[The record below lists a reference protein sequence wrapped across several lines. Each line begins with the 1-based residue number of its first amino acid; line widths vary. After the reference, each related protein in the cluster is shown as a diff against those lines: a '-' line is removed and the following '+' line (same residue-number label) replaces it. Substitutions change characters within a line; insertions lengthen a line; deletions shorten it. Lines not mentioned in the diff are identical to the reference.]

1 MQNRPLEAAWP
12 GGFDVA
18 QGAGTTTFTV
28 SQLVDGTIYE
38 FQVRACNA
46 AGCGAWTKLLHSD
59 GEIVAGHKVGNASLI
74 PASAS
79 LAVGGRLGVGIHDIP
94 KGKVAYAQMYGAIQP
109 AGRCSTTRGTR
120 DVARAPSASTGSG
133 YYDTVHIE
141 GCAPGGIGWLR
152 VVNAAETELYARA
165 TIRVGVPPGKV
176 GTLTVT
182 PGNASLQVAW
192 VAPSAGDR
200 PITHYDLQYRA
211 GTSGDW
217 TLVEDITLTSYTVT
231 GLTNGT
237 SYQVQVRAVS
247 EVGGGAW
254 SDTATGTPSA
264 GAVTQPDPG
273 TTPDPMTPVVDIPD
287 CGSVATRDHTA
298 PTGLNVIPLSGHQVR
313 LTWTGSTDS
322 TGGYTV
328 EFNPHGA
335 NWPEK
340 VPDSNKK
347 SVVQKVTST
356 GPIKTCLDFSL
367 DSMISRAPQDGD
379 GLADHA
385 AYDIRVRAS
394 KTVSEQLVEYV
405 SETITIIDT
414 PITDA
419 NGHSPEAEIGPNPG
433 QAQVRWTSVRDVLD
447 DARYANGK
455 YILRRRRVADDRASD
470 GWRPNVFHA
479 TDFGDTEETSDTEQP
494 MYGLV
499 RDKIYALQLIYLS
512 DDDDQTNDTKVFA
525 ARNSYVHPSAG
536 PILVPGSR
544 SGTKFA
550 GFPVYSPMASS
561 TYDYFICT
569 DTFSGNRTRLKAWVG
584 YIKHAF
590 SQWDLATNNVVNTVY
605 RGESCT
611 DYSSLVREAQ
621 VEVLAALTDHSLI
634 TEDVASDRE
643 KIVKALESL
652 IQHRWYL
659 DVASTLADDSD
670 ANEIMMFDDYQAYP
684 QGGPLYFAFTEA
696 MSKAPVDPNVPNGEE
711 IGEFGNRLGF
721 VASTNCWG
729 PSVSENKGAVACA
742 YPSKRASAAGWTTD
756 IFLLRTQVD
765 HDPLVIL
772 GGDDISFNKCP
783 DIPDYFVWLPRDDQ
797 DNMGMSV
804 YGTLIHEAGH
814 ALGIDHPIGNVSSA
828 DTVMTT
834 GVSYSCS
841 PHPLDV
847 LTVYALHRLR

>member
-1 MQNRPLEAAWP
+1 MQPSYYNSIW
-12 GGFDVA
+12 VA
-18 QGAGTTTFTV
+18 
-28 SQLVDGTIYE
+28 
-38 FQVRACNA
+38 
-46 AGCGAWTKLLHSD
+46 
-59 GEIVAGHKVGNASLI
+59 
-74 PASAS
+74 
-79 LAVGGRLGVGIHDIP
+79 
-94 KGKVAYAQMYGAIQP
+94 
-109 AGRCSTTRGTR
+109 
-120 DVARAPSASTGSG
+120 
-133 YYDTVHIE
+133 
-141 GCAPGGIGWLR
+141 GCAPGGTGEVRLVERNNESNVI
-152 VVNAAETELYARA
+152 ARA
-165 TIRVGVPPGKV
+165 TIVVVQYTVPSHIRNLRQTQEGD
-176 GTLTVT
+176 GSLTVT
-182 PGNASLQVAW
+182 W
-192 VAPSAGDR
+192 DAPRRTGGSDDRGLRGATSAGWRGLGERVPTGARHLRAGKEPHGHGAHQRAASTTSGSRPVTVESACLHWSERMGFSHASVSGRPQASGRPDR
-200 PITHYDLQYRA
+200 PHTISFTEVTT
-211 GTSGDW
+211 TSAKVNWSIASNTGG
-217 TLVEDITLTSYTVT
+217 VPLTRFVIERWPTDSPSQVVRFTVHDGGAEYFT
-231 GLTNGT
+231 IPGLASNTE
-237 SYQVQVRAVS
+237 YAVKVRACNGDDDDDCS
-247 EVGGGAW
+247 AW
-254 SDTATGTPSA
+254 SSDHHVTTAT
-264 GAVTQPDPG
+264 AVVQ
-273 TTPDPMTPVVDIPD
+273 IPN

-298 PTGLNVIPLSGHQVR
+298 PTTLNVIPLSGHQVR

-322 TGGYTV
+322 TRGYYV
-328 EFNPHGA
+328 EFNPHGV
-335 NWPEK
+335 NWPEE
-340 VPDSNKK
+340 VPAGNKK
-347 SVVQKVTST
+347 EVFRKDLST
-356 GPIKTCLDFSL
+356 DQLVTCLDFSL
-367 DSMISRAPQDGD
+367 ESMITRGNGIADEDRD

-405 SETITIIDT
+405 SEAITIIDT

-455 YILRRRRVADDRASD
+455 YILRHRRVADDRASD

-494 MYGLV
+494 MYGLG
-499 RDKIYALQLIYLS
+499 RDKIYALQLIYLP
-512 DDDDQTNDTKVFA
+512 DDDDQTHDTKVFS

-536 PILVPGSR
+536 PILVPGSM

-569 DTFSGNRTRLKAWVG
+569 DTFSGNRTRHKAWVG

-590 SQWDLATNNVVNTVY
+590 RQWDLATNNVVITVY

-611 DYSSLVREAQ
+611 DYSSLVSEAQ

-756 IFLLRTQVD
+756 IFLLRTRVD
-765 HDPLVIL
+765 HDPLVIP

-814 ALGIDHPIGNVSSA
+814 ALGIGHPIGNVSSV

-834 GVSYSCS
+834 GVSCSCS